1 MNDEN
6 EKIINTTDRGGGEM
20 TDNSRQD
27 LKEIVKAYYGKPT
40 LTPEEAEEVEQ
51 LLSKI
56 EASGFKERCCEI
68 AKKQEKKYWHIGKL
82 TLSRVA
88 CIIVGICFITLLCGF
103 TVVSAYIKSLRMENK
118 GNHEEIGYTFNHD
131 VDIKSPE
138 TIETYYDPVWV
149 PEGYHLEWA
158 HRNEWSYNIK
168 YVSDDESS
176 DYKISYQQCLP
187 KLNVH
192 LSTENGEHEKVEF
205 GQYSGEYIDTDTSN
219 FLIVTDGIYVYVLIS
234 EDLVKEDFIKML
246 HQKNE

>member
-88 CIIVGICFITLLCGF
+88 CIIGGICFITLLCGF
-103 TVVSAYIKSLRMENK
+103 TVYSVYIKNLRMENK
-118 GNHEEIGYTFNHD
+118 GDHEEIRYTFDKNAD
-131 VDIKSPE
+131 VKSPK

-149 PEGYHLEWA
+149 PEGYHRESINKQKLTY
-158 HRNEWSYNIK
+158 SITYT
-168 YVSDDESS
+168 SDSDEN
-176 DYKISYQQCLP
+176 DYDIYYIQSLP
-187 KLNVH
+187 VVKHH
-192 LSTENGEHEKVEF
+192 LSTENGKHEEVTF
-205 GQYSGEYIDTDTSN
+205 GRYYGEYVDTDDSS
-219 FLIVTDGIYVYVLIS
+219 FLIVTDGIYVYILIS
-234 EDLVKEDFIKML
+234 DEGINKDDLIRML
-246 HQKNE
+246 H

>member
-27 LKEIVKAYYGKPT
+27 LKEIVKTYYGKPT
-40 LTPEEAEEVEQ
+40 LTPKETIEVEQ

-56 EASGFKERCCEI
+56 EASGFKEKCCEI

-118 GNHEEIGYTFNHD
+118 GNHEEIRYTFDHNA
-131 VDIKSPE
+131 DIKSPE
-138 TIETYYDPVWV
+138 TIETYFDPVWV
-149 PEGYHLEWA
+149 PEGYHLESSTKDLLEY
-158 HRNEWSYNIK
+158 RNRYIADDTDVNYRIIYIQGLPYRNYN
-168 YVSDDESS
+168 
-176 DYKISYQQCLP
+176 
-187 KLNVH
+187 
-192 LSTENGEHEKVEF
+192 LSTENGKREVVSFGKYYGEF
-205 GQYSGEYIDTDTSN
+205 IVTDRGN
-219 FLIVTDGIYVYVLIS
+219 YLVVTDGIYIFIIISDEELEKENLI
-234 EDLVKEDFIKML
+234 EMLNKE
-246 HQKNE
+246 